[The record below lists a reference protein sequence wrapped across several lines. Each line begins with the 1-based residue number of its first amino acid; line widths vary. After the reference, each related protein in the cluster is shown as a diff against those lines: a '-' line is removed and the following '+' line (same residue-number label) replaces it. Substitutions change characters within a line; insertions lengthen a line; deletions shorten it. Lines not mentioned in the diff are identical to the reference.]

1 MLSPHLLELLRVW
14 YKAARPQGWLF
25 PGRDR
30 NPTIMGYLRNNSI
43 FAFGR
48 LIEPE
53 HLQPSAKFL
62 MMWRFNDKFE
72 QALSTI
78 DEIKAR

>member
-1 MLSPHLLELLRVW
+1 MSGTRRHARKAGCFQGATATRRSWDICETTASSPL
-14 YKAARPQGWLF
+14 
-25 PGRDR
+25 
-30 NPTIMGYLRNNSI
+30 
-43 FAFGR
+43 GR